1 MEIDYT
7 GKTVFITG
15 ASRGIGQAIANSF
28 VEAGACVIAPKRK
41 ELDLSDQEKV
51 DKYLREHTETNASVF
66 VFCAGMNPKSDID
79 HIVMED
85 VKETFQV
92 NLFSTIQII
101 KQYIPVL
108 KKNKKGKII
117 FITSLYASVSREE
130 RSSYTS
136 SKHSITGLMKTLAL
150 ELAPYNICVNAVAPG
165 YVMTEMTKKNLSEK
179 EIMEIQEKIPT
190 KRFQKAEE
198 IASAVLFLGSD
209 KNESITGQTINIDG
223 GFLCR

>member
-136 SKHSITGLMKTLAL
+136 SKHAITGLMKTLAL

>member
-136 SKHSITGLMKTLAL
+136 SKHAITGLMKTLAL

-209 KNESITGQTINIDG
+209 KNESITGQTINIEG
-223 GFLCR
+223 GFLCI